1 MNILELLSNDNFI
14 GAILSV
20 IVFIIIGYLIEK
32 KGIVSDSSKKT
43 LTFLVLNIG
52 LPCMVFKSFMT
63 DFDIEVFKTDFVVLV
78 LALIGYILLLVIGNL
93 IFCKY
98 DKEKRKEY
106 AIMMTLG
113 QVSLFSMP
121 IIDAIYKNNE
131 ALIPINIVSIIF
143 RIFLYGYSFAVFS
156 NVNNQKTSFLSN
168 VKRIFIN
175 PIVIAMILGIIIWST
190 QNIILINSTSILR
203 VDITL
208 PYVYKVITYASNIT
222 TPLSMILI
230 GVSIGKFNIK
240 DTLTSKRSYLISIFR
255 ALVSPLL
262 MFLLIVIT
270 KEVFNIQLDEYQVA
284 GILFAFGAPVSAV
297 VNTYAIRFQKEE
309 FVCGSACFIST
320 LLSIIIFPLIYILIC
335 LYV

>member
-1 MNILELLSNDNFI
+1 MDILELLSNDNFI

-20 IVFIIIGYLIEK
+20 IIFITIGYIIQR
-32 KGIVSDSSKKT
+32 KGIVSDSSKST

-63 DFDIEVFKTDFVVLV
+63 DFNVEEFKTDFVVLI
-78 LALIGYILLLVIGNL
+78 LALIGYILILIIGN
-93 IFCKY
+93 IIYFKY
-98 DKEKRKEY
+98 DKELRKEY

-121 IIDAIYKNNE
+121 IIDAIYKTNE

-156 NVNNQKTSFLSN
+156 NVNRGKNSVLTN
-168 VKRIFIN
+168 VKRIFVN
-175 PIVIAMILGIIIWST
+175 PIVIAMLLGILIWST
-190 QNIILINSTSILR
+190 QNVLVINGESILR
-203 VDITL
+203 VDHSL

-230 GVSIGKFNIK
+230 GISIGKFNIK
-240 DTLTSKRSYLISIFR
+240 DTLTSKRAYVISILR

-262 MFLLIVIT
+262 MFLLIVLTERIFKLT
-270 KEVFNIQLDEYQVA
+270 LNEYQIA
-284 GILFAFGAPVSAV
+284 GLLFAFGAPVSAV
-297 VNTYAIRFQKEE
+297 VNTYAIKFKKEE
-309 FVCGSACFIST
+309 FVCGSACFLST
-320 LLSIIIFPLIYILIC
+320 LFSIIIFPLIYLLIG